1 MNPLPA
7 FVLRYFSRLRYP
19 WLVALTGALFGLDLL
34 VPDVLPFADEILLG
48 LATLG
53 LATLLLATRR
63 KERGP
68 DDAPPA
74 SPPPAALD
82 G

>member
-19 WLVALTGALFGLDLL
+19 WLFALTGALFGLDLL

-48 LATLG
+48 LATL
-53 LATLLLATRR
+53 LLATRR

-68 DDAPPA
+68 DDAPRRATHPRRSTA
-74 SPPPAALD
+74 SAS
-82 G
+82 

>member
-19 WLVALTGALFGLDLL
+19 WLFALTAALFVIDVL

-48 LATLG
+48 LT
-53 LATLLLATRR
+53 TMLLATRS

-68 DDAPPA
+68 GDTPPA
-74 SPPPAALD
+74 SNPPAALD